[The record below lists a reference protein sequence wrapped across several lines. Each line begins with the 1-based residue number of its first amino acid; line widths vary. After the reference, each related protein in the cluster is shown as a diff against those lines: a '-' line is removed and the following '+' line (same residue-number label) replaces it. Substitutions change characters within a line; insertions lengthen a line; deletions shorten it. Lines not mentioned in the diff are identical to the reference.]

1 MCNIQIQKII
11 MIVIVKTM
19 IVLPFTSKFILDFL
33 FPQNYKGKKLL
44 EKETI

>member
-1 MCNIQIQKII
+1 MCNIQIQNII

-19 IVLPFTSKFILDFL
+19 IILPFNNKLILGFL
-33 FPQNYKGKKLL
+33 FPQNYTGKKLL